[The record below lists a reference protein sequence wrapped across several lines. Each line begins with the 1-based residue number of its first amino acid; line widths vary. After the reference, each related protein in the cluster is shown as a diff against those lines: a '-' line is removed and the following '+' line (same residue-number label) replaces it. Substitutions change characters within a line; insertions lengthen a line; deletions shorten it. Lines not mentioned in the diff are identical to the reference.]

1 MSDPALDML
10 AALVAALKA
19 EPSVSAIASDRV
31 YDRVPQRVQY
41 PCLQVRDIQV
51 LNDDAECVDGFE
63 IFADVHVWSRAYGT
77 PETRRLCS
85 AAHTAIHNATLP
97 LANFSLVEIR
107 HESTRVLDD
116 PDGET
121 SHGIVTFRALVD
133 RL

>member
-1 MSDPALDML
+1 MSDPALDTL
-10 AALVAALKA
+10 AAFVAALKA
-19 EPSVSAIASDRV
+19 EPSVAAIVGDRV

-51 LNDDAECVDGFE
+51 MADDAECVDGFE
-63 IFADVHVWSRAYGT
+63 IFADVHIWSRAYGT
-77 PETRRLCS
+77 PEARRLCS
-85 AAHTAIHNATLP
+85 AVHTALHNATLT
-97 LANFSLVEIR
+97 LATYSVVEIR
-107 HESTRVLDD
+107 HQSTRVLDD